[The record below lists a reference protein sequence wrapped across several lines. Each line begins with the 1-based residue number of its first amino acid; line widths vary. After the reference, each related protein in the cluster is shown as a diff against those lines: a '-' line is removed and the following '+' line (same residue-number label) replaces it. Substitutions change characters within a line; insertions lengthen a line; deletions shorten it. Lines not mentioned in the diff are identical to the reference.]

1 MRMTLRATLA
11 AGGLIAVVG
20 TAIAADMTGDEIKA
34 TIAGKTAY
42 LECGASSTGGQGQG
56 IIYYADDGTA
66 LYKSAGRG
74 MLQGT
79 RSIKDNTACT
89 DWKETPNNPCSRY
102 DKQGDTITLI
112 NVATNQ
118 PRCKITKTAP
128 GNAEKLAP

>member
-1 MRMTLRATLA
+1 MRNIARFAIA
-11 AGGLIAVVG
+11 AASSGAVVG

-34 TIAGKTAY
+34 TISGKTVY
-42 LECGASSTGGQGQG
+42 LECGATSTGGQGQG
-56 IIYYADDGTA
+56 VIYFGADGTA
-66 LYKSAGRG
+66 IYKSAGRG
-74 MLQGT
+74 MLNGT
-79 RSIKDNTACT
+79 WAVKGNEACT
-89 DWKETPNNPCSRY
+89 DWKQVPNNPCSRY